1 MKMTPKNKKVKM
13 DQNMDLILFDPEW
26 MSVGDN
32 GFDVVI
38 GNPPYIN
45 VELVSSS
52 PKKVYKEHYTTIYKR
67 YDVFGLFFEASLLR
81 YTCDSGKVAFIVPQ
95 QIANNLSYKK
105 LRNLMLDNAWIRE
118 I

>member
-67 YDVFGLFFEASLLR
+67 YDIFGLFLKHRCSDILVTVEKWRLLFLNKSPTT
-81 YTCDSGKVAFIVPQ
+81 YHTKNFAT
-95 QIANNLSYKK
+95 
-105 LRNLMLDNAWIRE
+105 
-118 I
+118 